1 MHKTDMLIFNWISE
15 IRDFGKKIYDICF
28 MINYFWGACPPPD
41 HGIVTHWVDGG
52 GGVPRDAQW
61 KAVVVGFSCGIV
73 INPCVVPVRKA
84 KWRVNVEH
92 THTKTE
98 ANGWLAKNVHW
109 WWEIY

>member
-1 MHKTDMLIFNWISE
+1 MKLHGMKMLFAIEYQHLIKVLYLYIIKT
-15 IRDFGKKIYDICF
+15 
-28 MINYFWGACPPPD
+28 YFWGACPTPD

-84 KWRVNVEH
+84 K
-92 THTKTE
+92 
-98 ANGWLAKNVHW
+98 
-109 WWEIY
+109 